1 MATKYIVTLTADERH
16 SLEQLIR
23 SGTAVAR
30 KLTRAR
36 ILLKI
41 DCGEHGPAWSD
52 DEVSDALDTSP
63 STILRLRR
71 RFIEQGFDAALD
83 DRRADRVY
91 DRKLDGAAEAHLV
104 AIACSEPPSGRAAWT
119 LQLLADRLVE
129 LSVVDSISDETVR
142 RALKKTSS
150 SRGRGGSG

>member
-1 MATKYIVTLTADERH
+1 MATKYIVTLTADERRT
-16 SLEQLIR
+16 LEQLLSR
-23 SGTAVAR
+23 GTAIAR
-30 KLTRAR
+30 KLTRVR

-41 DCGEHGPAWSD
+41 DCGEHGPGWTD
-52 DEVSDALDTSP
+52 DEVVDALDTSP

-83 DRRADRVY
+83 DKRAERVY

-104 AIACSEPPSGRAAWT
+104 AIACSEPPEGRAAWT

-129 LSVVDSISDETVR
+129 LSVVDQISDETVR

-150 SRGRGGSG
+150 SRGRAGNG

>member
-1 MATKYIVTLTADERH
+1 MATKYIVTLTADERER
-16 SLEQLIR
+16 LEKLLK
-23 SGTAVAR
+23 SGKAIAR

-36 ILLKI
+36 ILLKV
-41 DCGEHGPAWSD
+41 DCGEHGPAWTD
-52 DEVSDALDTSP
+52 DEVVDALDTSP

-83 DRRADRVY
+83 DTRADRVY

-104 AIACSEPPSGRAAWT
+104 AIACSEPPEGRASWT

-129 LSVVDSISDETVR
+129 LSVVDQISDETVR